1 MFSLSEKESLDLHL
15 EKESISAIFPKSVQP
30 KNLNILKFI
39 MVVQPFK
46 TYQLTLKA
54 KELKGSWLKG
64 LDDLGLSVLFKQ
76 ELDDLLLVQ
85 VSKYQSIKEIIKQWT
100 KKKEC

>member
-1 MFSLSEKESLDLHL
+1 MSLSEKESLSLQL
-15 EKESISAIFPKSVQP
+15 EKDSISAIFPKSVQP

-39 MVVQPFK
+39 MVVEPFK

-64 LDDLGLSVLFKQ
+64 LDDLGYSLIFKQ
-76 ELDDLLLVQ
+76 ELDDLLLLQ
-85 VSKYQSIKEIIKQWT
+85 ISKYQSIKEIRSNW
-100 KKKEC
+100 E